1 MPGMREITIMEPGTA
16 AAIREGDHT
25 AVVGSI
31 SDADTITPEQPMG
44 KRGSG
49 SEYWRRLQKT
59 VGSQLFRHTQY
70 NL

>member
-1 MPGMREITIMEPGTA
+1 MPGMREIAIMEPGTA

-31 SDADTITPEQPMG
+31 NDADTITPEQLMG
-44 KRGSG
+44 KRGS
-49 SEYWRRLQKT
+49 RRLQKT